1 MRRGLIHFFWE
12 LYRCLDGP
20 NRFFSLAAGALVE
33 STWANHSLA
42 TGANVYKVEV
52 TALDGATKRTYTLTI
67 NRAA

>member
-1 MRRGLIHFFWE
+1 M
-12 LYRCLDGP
+12 
-20 NRFFSLAAGALVE
+20 E

-52 TALDGATKRTYTLTI
+52 TALDGATKRTYTLTL